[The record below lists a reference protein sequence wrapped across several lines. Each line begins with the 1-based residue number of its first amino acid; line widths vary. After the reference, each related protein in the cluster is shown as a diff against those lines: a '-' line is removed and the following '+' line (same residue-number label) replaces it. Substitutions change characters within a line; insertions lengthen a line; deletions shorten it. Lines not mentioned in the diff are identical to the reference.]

1 MTFFS
6 IYTFNVL
13 CTFTSIYM
21 YIREFMNYM
30 EWTLKYE
37 WMWSNFD
44 HLQNFFLVER
54 IFYFRSFFYIYW
66 KSIRFLHTQFT
77 CKLLIL
83 MYCLLT
89 CFFDCLVHLCNIHSY
104 FLFSFTL
111 VFIFVLLIPV
121 TKTFRPQYFWN
132 IISYYNL

>member
-13 CTFTSIYM
+13 CTFTSIYI

-30 EWTLKYE
+30 ESTLKYE
-37 WMWSNFD
+37 WCDRILIICKTFSW
-44 HLQNFFLVER
+44 LKEFFICLV
-54 IFYFRSFFYIYW
+54 FYW
-66 KSIRFLHTQFT
+66 NSIRFLHTQFT

-83 MYCLLT
+83 MYCSLT
-89 CFFDCLVHLCNIHSY
+89 CFFDCPVHLCNIHSY